1 MPYHESIFPRLGCW
15 IGIAFLV
22 LLTACSSTLDKNT
35 SNQKSAQT
43 SNDYGGVFTR
53 KNGGYY
59 LNDGPGDNLPEN
71 VHLIPDPIPKA
82 EPLRTAN
89 MRSYSALGKKFQPMT
104 TLQPY
109 KERGIASWYGR
120 RYHGKATASGEIY
133 DMYAMTAAHPTLPI
147 PSYARVTNIKN
158 GRSVIVRINDRGPFL
173 ADRLIDLSY
182 TAAHK
187 LGTLGAG
194 SGKVDV
200 EAILPEQYSSTRK
213 SSAER
218 LIVSSQQRDTSEQFA
233 NRANSFDSRLDL
245 NKVYVQLGAFGSH
258 HNAQHF
264 VMHIKDKLSW
274 LEGPIRVIEHNGLHK
289 IHAGPYVDSI
299 SAERIASSIQQH
311 LAIKP
316 VLVYD

>member
-1 MPYHESIFPRLGCW
+1 MPHYESIFPRLGYW
-15 IGIAFLV
+15 VGVA
-22 LLTACSSTLDKNT
+22 LLMLLAACSSTPDKNAF
-35 SNQKSAQT
+35 NQKSAQV
-43 SNDYGGVFTR
+43 SNDYDDVLIR
-53 KNGGYY
+53 KKGGYY
-59 LNDGPGDNLPEN
+59 LNDGPGDNPPEN
-71 VHLIPDPIPKA
+71 LHLIPDAMPKI

-89 MRSYSALGKKFQPMT
+89 MRPYSALGKRFQPMT
-104 TLQPY
+104 ALQPY
-109 KERGIASWYGR
+109 KARGTASWYGR

-147 PSYARVTNIKN
+147 PSYVRVTNIKN
-158 GRSVIVRINDRGPFL
+158 GRSVVVRINDRGPFL

-187 LGTLGAG
+187 LGTLGTG

-200 EAILPEQYSSTRK
+200 ETILPEQYSSAREY
-213 SSAER
+213 SPARS
-218 LIVSSQQRDTSEQFA
+218 LVSTQQKNTSEQFA
-233 NRANSFDSRLDL
+233 NQANLPDSKLNL
-245 NKVYVQLGAFGSH
+245 NKVYVQLGAFGSQ

-274 LEGPIRVIEHNGLHK
+274 LEDSIRVIEHDGLHK

-299 SAERIASSIQQH
+299 SAERIALSVQQH